1 MTYDFCGIGNAC
13 IDIVARVDDAFLR
26 EWEFPKS
33 ICSYLELN
41 RANALETAL
50 LMPDYIPGGCGANV
64 ASCVSALDGKAVFM
78 GRIAKDAIGQ
88 RLIDDMIAR
97 NIRFKGVPDQTPG
110 GAGSTRVFTFITPDT
125 ERTFATYYGV
135 QEDLSEAD
143 LDEDG
148 IAQSNFM
155 YLDGYALNS
164 PHGGETFLKAAHI
177 ARKAGRQVALS
188 PNDLSVL
195 EKYPEVIT
203 ALTKA
208 SDMILCN
215 EQEAKFIACME
226 NLQDAIRYLQ
236 GSFKSGAVSVGA
248 DGVYAFDQNGLTLV
262 PAATP
267 PGPVFDTNGAGDAF
281 AGGLLFGLSRGFGIE
296 KAARL
301 GNRCAAAI
309 ITHTGARP
317 KHDYKEFLTGL

>member
-1 MTYDFCGIGNAC
+1 MFDFCGIGNAC

-26 EWEFPKS
+26 NWNFPKS
-33 ICSYLELN
+33 ICSYLELD
-41 RANALETAL
+41 RANALEAAL
-50 LMPDYIPGGCGANV
+50 LMPDYVPGGCGANV

-97 NIRFKGVPDQTPG
+97 NIRFKGVPDEAPG

-143 LDEDG
+143 LDEEG

-164 PHGGETFLKAAHI
+164 PHGGPTFIKAAHI
-177 ARKAGRQVALS
+177 ARKAGRKVALS

-195 EKYPEVIT
+195 EKYPGVIA
-203 ALTKA
+203 ALTKT
-208 SDMILCN
+208 SDIILCN
-215 EQEAKFIACME
+215 EQEAKYIAQTE
-226 NLQDAIRYLQ
+226 DLQDAIKYLLDRFQ
-236 GSFKSGAVSVGA
+236 SGAVSVGSS
-248 DGVYAFDQNGLTLV
+248 GVFTFDQNGVQLV
-262 PAATP
+262 PAAAP
-267 PGPVFDTNGAGDAF
+267 PSPVFDTNGAGDAF
-281 AGGLLFGLSRGFGIE
+281 AGGFLFGLSRGFGIE

-317 KHDYKEFLTGL
+317 KHDYRQFLTGL